1 MKKIT
6 LLCCLLGMLIG
17 FTGCSKSNDEPEE
30 PKPNISLTING
41 EKGSIPYSVP
51 VEGGTYIVTLKYNE
65 EVLYPIYIMEM
76 YEDKEAK
83 CAWTCY
89 AVPDD
94 PSISTINLRDE
105 HLVCDWYDAFFEDGK
120 GLTMKIL
127 PNETGKKRWMEICY
141 ERRGPGNPTGLYVLF
156 EQVSE

>member
-1 MKKIT
+1 MKKIAF
-6 LLCCLLGMLIG
+6 LCCLLGALVC
-17 FTGCSKSNDEPEE
+17 FSGCSKSNDEPEE

-41 EKGSIPYSVP
+41 EKGSTPYSVP

-83 CAWTCY
+83 FAWDCY
-89 AVPDD
+89 AAPDD